1 MILWILIVLLVVF
14 WAFSFWGPYEAWRM
28 GGFIH
33 IVLVVV
39 LILVLL
45 QLFGPGLRRLP

>member
-1 MILWILIVLLVVF
+1 MLLWILIVLLVVG
-14 WAFSFWGPYEAWRM
+14 WAFGNWGPYDSWRM

-39 LILVLL
+39 LILVLV
-45 QLFGPGLRRLP
+45 QLFGYGPRRF